1 MKPPTPSDAKV
12 AALKKANSEAAQS
25 LAAHFGPERWKR
37 IITQCSNHAMR
48 ASSIESLAGKMITTR
63 KQWHPDNAALA
74 LAAAAIGFLCAIG
87 STASADDQAAYEA
100 ALKPL

>member
-1 MKPPTPSDAKV
+1 MKQPTPPEDKV
-12 AALKKANSEAAQS
+12 TPFKKDEAALA

-37 IITQCSNHAMR
+37 IIKQCAQRGMHA
-48 ASSIESLAGKMITTR
+48 AHIQTLADRMIGTR
-63 KQWHPDNAALA
+63 QRWWPDNTALA

-87 STASADDQAAYEA
+87 SAPTAEDEAAYEA